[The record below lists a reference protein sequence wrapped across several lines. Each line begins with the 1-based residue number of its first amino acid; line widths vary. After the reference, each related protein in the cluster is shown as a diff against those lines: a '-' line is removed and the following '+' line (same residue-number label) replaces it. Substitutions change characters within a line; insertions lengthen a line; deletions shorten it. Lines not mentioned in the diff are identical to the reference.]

1 MDETCFICCETL
13 NKSKNKKINC
23 INVECNFVMCK
34 ECCKTY
40 LLGITGENHCMN
52 CKIQWNDDF
61 IIDNLTRTFWNKELK
76 EHQKKILFDIEK
88 ARLQENIVD
97 AKCYIEAQNIKLRN
111 KEIIKIMKELKIE
124 KDNNNDKLYNLQ
136 NYPEDF
142 ILNDNGELVNIS
154 NNNETNHK
162 KTQFIMKCTFNGCN
176 GFLSSKYKCSLC
188 TNYTC
193 SKCFEQI
200 GVYENFEVHECK
212 PENIESAKL
221 IMKETRNCP
230 KCGVCI
236 FKIDGC
242 DQMWCV
248 QCHTTFS
255 WKTGKIE
262 TGKVHNPH
270 YFEYLRR
277 NGKDIP
283 RDPLDIICGGIVHIH
298 KFNEIFRNIQIKFKL
313 KNNEEHKVKEDIIY
327 NNIRIILEFGQ
338 YILINFRNKVN
349 NDFNKTNRIN
359 FLIKNINEKEFF
371 QNSYKK
377 MIYNKRN
384 NIILQILETLNYVYI
399 DFTKELYEILNQH
412 YSQNEIDLNHLFNN
426 CNICI
431 NKLNDYIDYS
441 QNEIDK
447 IKKIYKIVGINLKK
461 LYLIPSDLPNTF

>member
-61 IIDNLTRTFWNKELK
+61 IIDNLTRTFWNKDLK
-76 EHQKKILFDIEK
+76 EYQKKVLFDIEK
-88 ARLQENIVD
+88 ARLQENIVE
-97 AKCYIEAQNIKLRN
+97 AKCAIEAENIKLRN
-111 KEIIKIMKELKIE
+111 KEIIKLMKQLKIE
-124 KDNNNDKLYNLQ
+124 KDLNNTKLYRLEKH
-136 NYPEDF
+136 PENF
-142 ILNDNGELVNIS
+142 TLNDNGELVNI
-154 NNNETNHK
+154 NNNDETNNK
-162 KTQFIMKCTFNGCN
+162 KTQFIMKCTFNECN

-188 TNYTC
+188 SNYTC

-200 GVYENFEVHECK
+200 GVYENFEGHECK

-230 KCGVCI
+230 NCGVCI

-255 WKTGKIE
+255 WKTGHIE

-283 RDPLDIICGGIVHIH
+283 RDPQDIICGGIVDIYE
-298 KFNEIFRNIQIKFKL
+298 FNQLFTNIRKKFKL
-313 KNNEEHKVKEDIIY
+313 RKNEQYIVKEGIIF
-327 NNIRIILEFGQ
+327 NNIRIILEFVQ
-338 YILINFRNKVN
+338 YILINFRQKVSD
-349 NDFNKTNRIN
+349 DFNKKNRIN
-359 FLIKNINEKEFF
+359 FLIKSINEKQFF

-377 MIYNKRN
+377 MMENKRN
-384 NIILQILETLNYVYI
+384 NMILQILETLNYVYI
-399 DFTKELYEILNQH
+399 DFTKELYEILNHH
-412 YSQNEIDLNHLFNN
+412 YSQNEIDLNNLFND
-426 CNICI
+426 CNIFT

-441 QNEIDK
+441 QNEINK
-447 IKKIYKIVGINLKK
+447 IKQIYKIVGVNLKK
-461 LYLIPSDLPNTF
+461 LYLIPSNLPNII